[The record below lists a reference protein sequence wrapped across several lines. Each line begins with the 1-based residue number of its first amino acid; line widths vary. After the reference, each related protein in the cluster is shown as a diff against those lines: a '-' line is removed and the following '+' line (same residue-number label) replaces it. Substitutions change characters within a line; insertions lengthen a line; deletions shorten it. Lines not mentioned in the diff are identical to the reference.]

1 MVRGV
6 NKQEWGR
13 TILKFQVS
21 VSLGYVNVFM
31 WACMLMCMFGVY
43 VCMGEKKENMWAEKW
58 SGELGLEKEKLN
70 SDVKAVNTMINS
82 VCVCVC
88 FNRRDN

>member
-1 MVRGV
+1 
-6 NKQEWGR
+6 
-13 TILKFQVS
+13 
-21 VSLGYVNVFM
+21 
-31 WACMLMCMFGVY
+31 MCMCSCGLVCLCACL
-43 VCMGEKKENMWAEKW
+43 VCMYVWEKKKENMWAEKW